1 MTTTESS
8 ASTAHPSTPVTE
20 EARAARASGT
30 CSGCGTRAK
39 TLTAP
44 CPNVGQG
51 YTGPMY
57 CLHCNPRFFT
67 LDAQWSSLERG
78 WSANR
83 SPLIARDSFASE
95 GATVPPPHTLS

>member
-8 ASTAHPSTPVTE
+8 APAHPVAPE
-20 EARAARASGT
+20 EETHERGQ

-44 CPNVGQG
+44 RSNVGHG

-57 CLHCNPRFFT
+57 CLPCNPRFDGDM
-67 LDAQWSSLERG
+67 LDAQWSALERMG
-78 WSANR
+78 S
-83 SPLIARDSFASE
+83 
-95 GATVPPPHTLS
+95 